1 MSFPY
6 FLHIPGHFLHIR
18 GFPVDP
24 CGSPGVLRG
33 PMGSVHGTTS
43 CRDHSAVPRA
53 EDLLRGAEE
62 CAVNF
67 TRNGGFVHQNSWE
80 FHGKIWEVPI
90 FAIFGKYPCLV
101 IFITDWMCTLI
112 LWFLVINGKSQSPP
126 AKDYVS
132 VGYHGL
138 SMINHVFWDIA
149 NRKWDIPLEYIYPAL
164 KGSV

>member
-1 MSFPY
+1 
-6 FLHIPGHFLHIR
+6 
-18 GFPVDP
+18 
-24 CGSPGVLRG
+24 
-33 PMGSVHGTTS
+33 MGSVHGTTS

-90 FAIFGKYPCLV
+90 FAIFGKYSCLV

-112 LWFLVINGKSQSPP
+112 LWFLEINGKSQSPP

-138 SMINHVFWDIA
+138 SMIDHVFWDIA